1 MPSGGVAGIMND
13 MASGMASPVFAGRAA
28 EFGLLERALDAAVG
42 GTAGAVLIGS
52 EAGGGKSRLVSEFTD
67 RVRDRALVLAGGC
80 VEVSA
85 AGLPYAPFT
94 ALLRELV
101 RSGGAAE
108 VAELLPSRDAAALAV
123 LLPEFGALPSGGD
136 PEMSR
141 ARLFETLLALF
152 EAVAERRPL
161 VLVVED
167 AHWADRSTCD
177 LLGFLVRNLRQA
189 SVLFI
194 VTFRS
199 DDPDSAL
206 LRSLLAGLS
215 RMEGVWRVELD
226 RLSRDQVAAQLTGIL
241 GRPPGPALT
250 NAVYRRGG
258 GNPLF
263 TEALVSPDGTVI
275 TELPW
280 SLRDLM
286 LAAVKKLPG
295 DTEQV
300 LRVAAVGGDRVGHA
314 LLASA
319 TRLDDA
325 ALTAAL
331 RPAVADHVLV
341 SDGDDYAFRHQLFRE
356 AVLGDLLPG
365 ERSAAHRGFAEAIE
379 AIPAA
384 SRDGTAAAALA
395 LHWRGAREDER
406 ALIAAWQAAA

>member
-28 EFGLLERALDAAVG
+28 EFGLLERALDAAVS

-52 EAGGGKSRLVSEFTD
+52 EAGGGKSRLVNEFTG

-101 RSGGAAE
+101 RSRGAAE
-108 VAELLPSRDAAALAV
+108 VAELLPGRDAAALAV

-177 LLGFLVRNLRQA
+177 LLSFLVRNVRQVP
-189 SVLFI
+189 VLLI

-199 DDPDSAL
+199 EDTESAP
-206 LRSLLAGLS
+206 LRSLIAGLG
-215 RMEGVWRVELD
+215 RMEGVQRIELEP
-226 RLSRDQVAAQLTGIL
+226 LSRRDVAAQLEGIL
-241 GRPPGPALT
+241 NG
-250 NAVYRRGG
+250 
-258 GNPLF
+258 
-263 TEALVSPDGTVI
+263 
-275 TELPW
+275 
-280 SLRDLM
+280 
-286 LAAVKKLPG
+286 
-295 DTEQV
+295 
-300 LRVAAVGGDRVGHA
+300 
-314 LLASA
+314 
-319 TRLDDA
+319 
-325 ALTAAL
+325 
-331 RPAVADHVLV
+331 
-341 SDGDDYAFRHQLFRE
+341 
-356 AVLGDLLPG
+356 
-365 ERSAAHRGFAEAIE
+365 
-379 AIPAA
+379 
-384 SRDGTAAAALA
+384 
-395 LHWRGAREDER
+395 
-406 ALIAAWQAAA
+406 